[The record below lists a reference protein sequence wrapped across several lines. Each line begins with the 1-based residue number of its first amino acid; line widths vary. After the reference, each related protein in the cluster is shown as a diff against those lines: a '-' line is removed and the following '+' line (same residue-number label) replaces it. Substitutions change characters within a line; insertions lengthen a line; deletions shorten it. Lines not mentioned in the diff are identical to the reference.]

1 MKIRI
6 VTIAC
11 AATATALLAACTAVY
26 KNSDA
31 CEQLMRSKL
40 AETSSDTLKIG
51 HTGAG
56 IDGSRVVVEG
66 SIEHVMTASEVAA
79 ASARAASGARAGRRA
94 AASGVVAASAPA
106 SASAVRAASASTGS
120 AASDSARA
128 ASLAGMSGATASP
141 RDSGASGGSGASG
154 VADASYA
161 ASAMLASEADGLAL
175 KPAKPKKIVLAAAA
189 ECTFRGPSLDTF
201 SWLAP
206 AKLAARA
213 ESDAS
218 EAGD

>member
-6 VTIAC
+6 LSIAC
-11 AATATALLAACTAVY
+11 VTTAAALLAACTAVY

-40 AETSSDTLKIG
+40 AETSSDTLKIA

-79 ASARAASGARAGRRA
+79 ASAASAATAASAASAASAARVANAPRAASGARA
-94 AASGVVAASAPA
+94 ASAVSAAKGA
-106 SASAVRAASASTGS
+106 SASLAASSASAS
-120 AASDSARA
+120 
-128 ASLAGMSGATASP
+128 GAEV
-141 RDSGASGGSGASG
+141 
-154 VADASYA
+154 VAP
-161 ASAMLASEADGLAL
+161 
-175 KPAKPKKIVLAAAA
+175 KPAKPKKTIKAAAA
-189 ECTFRGPSLDTF
+189 ECTFHGSALNVF

-206 AKLAARA
+206 ESLAAPA
-213 ESDAS
+213 DGAAS
-218 EAGD
+218 EAAE

>member
-6 VTIAC
+6 LSIAC
-11 AATATALLAACTAVY
+11 VTTAAPLLAACTAVY

-40 AETSSDTLKIG
+40 AETSPDTLKIA

-79 ASARAASGARAGRRA
+79 ASAASAAASAAKLANAPRAASGVRVASAVSVASAASDAG
-94 AASGVVAASAPA
+94 AASGVTAGVASGAT
-106 SASAVRAASASTGS
+106 AASASL
-120 AASDSARA
+120 AASGADA
-128 ASLAGMSGATASP
+128 AS
-141 RDSGASGGSGASG
+141 
-154 VADASYA
+154 
-161 ASAMLASEADGLAL
+161 L
-175 KPAKPKKIVLAAAA
+175 KPAKPKKTTTAAAA
-189 ECTFRGPSLDTF
+189 ECTFHGSALSVF

-206 AKLAARA
+206 AKLATSA
-213 ESDAS
+213 DKAS
-218 EAGD
+218 EATE

>member
-11 AATATALLAACTAVY
+11 AATAAALLAACTAVY

-40 AETSSDTLKIG
+40 AEQSTDTLKIG

-79 ASARAASGARAGRRA
+79 ASARAASGARAGRRV
-94 AASGVVAASAPA
+94 AASGVGASSFVSQAASA
-106 SASAVRAASASTGS
+106 VT
-120 AASDSARA
+120 
-128 ASLAGMSGATASP
+128 
-141 RDSGASGGSGASG
+141 
-154 VADASYA
+154 
-161 ASAMLASEADGLAL
+161 ASEADALAR
-175 KPAKPKKIVLAAAA
+175 KPTKPKKLILAAAA
-189 ECTFRGPSLDTF
+189 ECTFHGPTLDTF

-206 AKLAARA
+206 AKLAAP
-213 ESDAS
+213 SDPDAN
-218 EAGD
+218 ETDE

>member
-6 VTIAC
+6 LSIAC
-11 AATATALLAACTAVY
+11 VTAAATLLAACTAVY

-40 AETSSDTLKIG
+40 AETSPDTLKIA

-79 ASARAASGARAGRRA
+79 ASAASAASAAASAAKLANAPHPASGARAASAVSVASSASEAA
-94 AASGVVAASAPA
+94 AASGVTAGVASGAT
-106 SASAVRAASASTGS
+106 AASASL
-120 AASDSARA
+120 AASEVA
-128 ASLAGMSGATASP
+128 ATS
-141 RDSGASGGSGASG
+141 
-154 VADASYA
+154 
-161 ASAMLASEADGLAL
+161 L
-175 KPAKPKKIVLAAAA
+175 KPAKPKKTSTAAAA
-189 ECTFRGPSLDTF
+189 ECTFHGSALSVF

-206 AKLAARA
+206 AKLVKPA
-213 ESDAS
+213 DG
-218 EAGD
+218 AGTAIE